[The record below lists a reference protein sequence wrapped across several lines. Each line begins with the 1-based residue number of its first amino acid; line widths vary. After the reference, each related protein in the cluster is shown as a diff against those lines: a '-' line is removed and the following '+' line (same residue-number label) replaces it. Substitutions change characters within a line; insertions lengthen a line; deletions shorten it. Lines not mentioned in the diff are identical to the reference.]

1 MAKYEN
7 LFFDLDDTLWAFTK
21 NARNSFAE
29 VYKLFDF
36 DCYFDSFEQ
45 FFAIYTERNLLLW
58 VDYDNGRISKDELN
72 NERFS
77 YPLLQVGVD
86 DPELVKRY
94 MAKFFEIIPTK
105 TELMPYAREVLEYLK
120 DKYNLYILS
129 NGFRELQSRKL
140 ESSGIDHYFKRVIL
154 SEDLWINKPR
164 PEIFYF
170 ALSATQSEVYNSL
183 MIGDSFKADILGAD
197 RVGMDQVFYNHK
209 GCVDMPFKPTYEITS
224 LRDLYSIL

>member
-1 MAKYEN
+1 M
-7 LFFDLDDTLWAFTK
+7 
-21 NARNSFAE
+21 
-29 VYKLFDF
+29 
-36 DCYFDSFEQ
+36 
-45 FFAIYTERNLLLW
+45 W

-170 ALSATQSEVYNSL
+170 ALSATQSEVHNSL